1 MAESSRPRLS
11 VGQRFEALYVRLLLR
26 LLPHLINLFKHV
38 SPKIRA
44 EVDYLEPGYTFML
57 TVSGTNLRCACRRS
71 ASGAF
76 KRVSPAAIATDV
88 EPGSGLA
95 SADAHAATVDY
106 VIAFRSL
113 AYAFACFTGGMTL
126 KAALAQRA
134 FSTRGP
140 NNTGV
145 ALTYMFTALLKL
157 FFGWRAAYRSPKPA
171 MSTPRA

>member
-1 MAESSRPRLS
+1 MAESPRPRRS
-11 VGQRFEALYVRLLLR
+11 AGTWFQSLYVRVLLR
-26 LLPHLINLFKHV
+26 LLPHLINVFKHV

-57 TVSGTNLRCACRRS
+57 SVNGTDLACACRRT
-71 ASGAF
+71 ASGSF
-76 KRVSPAAIATDV
+76 KRVPPAAIASDV
-88 EPGSGLA
+88 EPGSGVA
-95 SADAHAATVDY
+95 SADAQ
-106 VIAFRSL
+106 AFT
-113 AYAFACFTGGMTL
+113 CFTGGMTL

-157 FFGWRAAYRSPKPA
+157 FFGWRAAYRTPKPLA
-171 MSTPRA
+171 PSAPRA

>member
-1 MAESSRPRLS
+1 MAESPRPRRS
-11 VGQRFEALYVRLLLR
+11 AGTWFQSLYVRVLLR
-26 LLPHLINLFKHV
+26 LLPHLINVFKHV

-57 TVSGTNLRCACRRS
+57 SVNGTDLACACRRT
-71 ASGAF
+71 ASGSF
-76 KRVSPAAIATDV
+76 KRVPPAAIASDV
-88 EPGSGLA
+88 EPGSG
-95 SADAHAATVDY
+95 
-106 VIAFRSL
+106 L
-113 AYAFACFTGGMTL
+113 AYAFACFTGGVTL

-157 FFGWRAAYRSPKPA
+157 FFGWRAAYRTPKPLA
-171 MSTPRA
+171 PSAPRA